1 MPRDEVDP
9 SLITNDRRKRK
20 LPSYATN
27 KDNISA
33 DKEQTVKRMKQTMN
47 SSRLDLPDEV
57 AAPSAASHHDSNL
70 KATGPATSKN
80 QPSNDINTE
89 DDNAYPQDNIYPKNL
104 LNIQHQLDLSDE
116 DDNPRSGPKKS
127 ESRKQKKK
135 KRTMVIDSSSDEQVS
150 KKAKRP
156 KKGLPVITQNSMV
169 IDSMVVDSSDD
180 QGKKR
185 EKLTKTA
192 SHDTDIEEVQNPK
205 ETSEQELGEW

>member
-1 MPRDEVDP
+1 
-9 SLITNDRRKRK
+9 
-20 LPSYATN
+20 
-27 KDNISA
+27 
-33 DKEQTVKRMKQTMN
+33 
-47 SSRLDLPDEV
+47 
-57 AAPSAASHHDSNL
+57 
-70 KATGPATSKN
+70 
-80 QPSNDINTE
+80 
-89 DDNAYPQDNIYPKNL
+89 
-104 LNIQHQLDLSDE
+104 
-116 DDNPRSGPKKS
+116 
-127 ESRKQKKK
+127 
-135 KRTMVIDSSSDEQVS
+135 MVIDSSSDEQVS